1 MIPSDRSKTIL
12 AQHVSWPVDR
22 SGRGEKVN
30 FNFKRIYFV
39 FVFVFV
45 FVFMVRSGRGE
56 KVNPDFQ
63 KNLVVCTVATTIGRA
78 IGLIMIKFMY
88 KKFKI

>member
-30 FNFKRIYFV
+30 
-39 FVFVFV
+39 
-45 FVFMVRSGRGE
+45 
-56 KVNPDFQ
+56 PDFQ
-63 KNLVVCTVATTIGRA
+63 KNLVVCTVATTNGRA
-78 IGLIMIKFMY
+78 IGLIIMKFVY
-88 KKFKI
+88 KNFKI